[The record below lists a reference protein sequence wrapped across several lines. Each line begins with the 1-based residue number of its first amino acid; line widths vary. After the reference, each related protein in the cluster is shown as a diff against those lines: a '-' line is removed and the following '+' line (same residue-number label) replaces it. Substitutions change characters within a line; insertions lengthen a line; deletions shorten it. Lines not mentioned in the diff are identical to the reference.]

1 MAQQPLPTVIG
12 PTENALRALLM
23 ATLGGSAIGEYT
35 HWVAL
40 NAASRGERPTTWRQ
54 DVATSLKVSED
65 IVDGALDD
73 LRSRGLVQGTG
84 DLTERGHQELSVA
97 RAAVGSATA
106 QAVAGISEDDLQT
119 ADRVLRAVLG
129 NVERLLA
136 SQQA

>member
-12 PTENALRALLM
+12 PTENALRALLV
-23 ATLGGSAIGEYT
+23 ATLSGSAIGEYT

-40 NAASRGERPTTWRQ
+40 NAASSEERPPTWRR
-54 DVATSLKVSED
+54 DVATSLKVSEN

-73 LRSRGLVQGTG
+73 LRSRGLVEGMG
-84 DLTERGHQELSVA
+84 DLTEQGHRELSVA

-106 QAVAGISEDDLQT
+106 QAVVGISEHDLQT
-119 ADRVLRAVLG
+119 ADRVLRAVQG